1 MTARRR
7 LTWLALGLSLAT
19 IAAADEKPCT
29 GRHAGKYYD
38 LNPLAG
44 KDYQLKTPEGHKLVL
59 SVCKSVSH
67 ETWALKVEDPGL
79 VGGFVRRAHGDFSLG
94 QKNTTLSF
102 PASVSPGRA
111 VHPHLTLAS
120 GSKCRD
126 SNGDEI
132 DNLRGST
139 EIEFICDPSVA
150 VGAASAVGAG
160 SDLGVNVHA
169 GGPRLVAQLPPG
181 DDEAGCAWVFEW
193 RTAAACP
200 TSEGV
205 TFGGVIW
212 FLFVSTLTLLALYLV
227 LGTLYN
233 YFALGLSGTDALPR
247 FTLAGAVYHGR
258 EAWETGR
265 GWWEGRGSGFSSARG
280 PVGLGGPGG
289 FPTRIPPSNRDA
301 EGGARSFGGADSANP
316 NKGPERRAFGNGTT
330 GSANPFIRTSTS
342 VRHERPQG
350 QQPQGLNPASH
361 QAQVMAAPPGAALG
375 AAGVPVP
382 APPPAESYSVM
393 GSAPPGDGYSVMG
406 SGPPPPPTT
415 AQGLNPASHQAQV
428 MAAATSPAPAQQTEG
443 NVVAPAPARR
453 DTAQTF
459 AVGDD
464 EEEGEEIQV
473 ADVRGRGSG
482 AGESGIRL

>member
-44 KDYQLKTPEGHKLVL
+44 KDYPLKTPQGHKLVL

-79 VGGFVRRAHGDFSLG
+79 VAK
-94 QKNTTLSF
+94 KNTTLSF
-102 PASVSPGRA
+102 PASLSPGRA

-126 SNGDEI
+126 SDGHEI

-247 FTLAGAVYHGR
+247 FHPRGSGVSWDGGVGDGGAG
-258 EAWETGR
+258 
-265 GWWEGRGSGFSSARG
+265 GSGFSSARG

-301 EGGARSFGGADSANP
+301 EGGARSFGGADAANP
-316 NKGPERRAFGNGTT
+316 NKDPERRAFGNGTT

-350 QQPQGLNPASH
+350 QQAQGLNPASH

-375 AAGVPVP
+375 PAGVPVP
-382 APPPAESYSVM
+382 APAPAESYSVM
-393 GSAPPGDGYSVMG
+393 GGPPPGDGYSVMG
-406 SGPPPPPTT
+406 SGPLPPPTTT

-443 NVVAPAPARR
+443 NVAAPIPARR

-473 ADVRGRGSG
+473 GDAAFAALAVLHREQYLDFVDVAIKSDQMPGW
-482 AGESGIRL
+482 